1 MFSIDAKHKIYQR
14 IIIFMETPEA
24 NRQLATLLSQD
35 FDITQDVESSEEDL
49 LWMLVDHLDFL
60 IDNRMEWLLSLMYR
74 MDIDEVKVQA
84 ALLPTAPEPANI
96 GLARLILERQKRR
109 VYTKQHYRPEDLG
122 EEWEW

>member
-1 MFSIDAKHKIYQR
+1 MFSIDAKHKICQR

-35 FDITQDVESSEEDL
+35 FDITQEVEASEEDL
-49 LWMLVDHLDFL
+49 LRMLVDHLDFL

-74 MDIDEVKVQA
+74 MDIDEAKVQA
-84 ALLPTAPEPANI
+84 ALLPTTTEPANI
-96 GLARLILERQKRR
+96 GLARLILERQKQR
-109 VYTKQHYRPEDLG
+109 VYTKHHYRPEDLG

>member
-1 MFSIDAKHKIYQR
+1 
-14 IIIFMETPEA
+14 METPEA
-24 NRQLATLLSQD
+24 NRQLALLLSQD
-35 FDITQDVESSEEDL
+35 FDITQEVESSEEDL
-49 LWMLVDHLDFL
+49 LRMLVDHLDFL

-74 MDIDEVKVQA
+74 MDIEEAKVQA
-84 ALLPTAPEPANI
+84 AVLPTAAEPANI

>member
-1 MFSIDAKHKIYQR
+1 MFSIDVKHKICQR

-35 FDITQDVESSEEDL
+35 FDIEHTMESSEEDL
-49 LWMLVDHLDFL
+49 LRMLVDHLDFL

-74 MDIDEVKVQA
+74 MDIDEAKVQA
-84 ALLPTAPEPANI
+84 ALLPTAAEPANI

-109 VYTKQHYRPEDLG
+109 VFTKQHYRPEDLG